1 MIVYDFN
8 HVPTVRAFFLDRR
21 MVKCIM
27 GPLGSGKS
35 SGCVVSLFHYA
46 CMQKPDER
54 GIRRTRFTI
63 VRNTYKELMD
73 TTKKTIDEWIG
84 PMRPVWKEGKFMYE
98 FSFRLADGTRVHS
111 EWLLRALDRPED
123 IRRILSSDLSGAW
136 VNEAREVGKE
146 IIDMLEGRIG
156 RYPGKRQCTYAFILM
171 DTNPPDVGHWLY
183 QLFEKQ
189 IVEDPSLGEK
199 YVLFRQPSGLAEDA
213 ENIANLPENYYR
225 NLVIGKDPDWVKVY
239 VHGEYGYTKEG
250 KPVFPNFAPSVHIAK
265 ERMSPIKGL
274 ELAVGMDFGLFPAAV
289 IGQLSPKGELRVY
302 DEIVSMEATD
312 ISEFVEGL
320 LMPFMRTQYGDRILF
335 YVIGDPAGRN
345 RSQLDS
351 RSCFMVL
358 RGFGINAYPA
368 YSNSLQPR
376 LQAVNGFLTRLVE
389 GKPAFQINPNCET
402 LIAALSGKYR
412 FRRVRVSGEHYSDLP
427 EKNSYSHVADA
438 LQYLA
443 MGAIPRRQIEVE
455 DNGGSARISIL

>member
-250 KPVFPNFAPSVHIAK
+250 KQGKPVFPNFAPSVHIAK

-358 RGFGINAYPA
+358 RGFGCCAGLGSMLIQPIPTLCNPGCKPSTA
-368 YSNSLQPR
+368 SLP
-376 LQAVNGFLTRLVE
+376 GW
-389 GKPAFQINPNCET
+389 
-402 LIAALSGKYR
+402 
-412 FRRVRVSGEHYSDLP
+412 
-427 EKNSYSHVADA
+427 
-438 LQYLA
+438 
-443 MGAIPRRQIEVE
+443 
-455 DNGGSARISIL
+455 